1 MKFLSHS
8 ARYAHTA
15 KRRRKKSCVMFLSSS
30 QLGWQTV
37 FCLGQS
43 AERWS
48 CFSARLCVSQGSWVS
63 LLRPGSACLSYD
75 PCPSDS
81 YKESTTLLLLDL
93 VTFVHFLHWVV
104 SDEKTLEDA
113 GQSFWMEET
122 RGPCLP
128 SCLPPVMTF
137 TYRLPPKKPRA
148 QPLMCIAPSTW
159 TNLSKFARYVHKHNF

>member
-1 MKFLSHS
+1 MCHVPLFL
-8 ARYAHTA
+8 
-15 KRRRKKSCVMFLSSS
+15 
-30 QLGWQTV
+30 
-37 FCLGQS
+37 
-43 AERWS
+43 
-48 CFSARLCVSQGSWVS
+48 SARLTDS
-63 LLRPGSACLSYD
+63 LLSWPEHREVVLLLCQALCLPGQLGVATQARVCVPLLRS
-75 PCPSDS
+75 CPSDS

-128 SCLPPVMTF
+128 SCLPPVMAF